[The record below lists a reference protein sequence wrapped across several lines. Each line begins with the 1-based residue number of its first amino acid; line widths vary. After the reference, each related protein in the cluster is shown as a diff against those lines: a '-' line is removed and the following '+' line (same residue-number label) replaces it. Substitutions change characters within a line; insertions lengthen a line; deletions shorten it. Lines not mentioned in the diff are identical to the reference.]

1 MTTVYI
7 YLRSVKADGKE
18 ALALFD
24 SNRGGA
30 VNNLITEVPAGAKII
45 WRPDFCSGI
54 KTIVSI
60 KSKSGKGNVFNTEPK
75 KKLLCRGLVL
85 QLTKTAE
92 GIEEYYI
99 EYISSRGEKMR
110 IDPYIKIKPPEGQP

>member
-30 VNNLITEVPAGAKII
+30 INNLITEVPAGTRII
-45 WRPDFCSGI
+45 WRPDCCSGI
-54 KTIVSI
+54 ENIVSI
-60 KSKSGKGNVFNTEPK
+60 RSKSGKGNVFTSEPK
-75 KKLLCRGLVL
+75 KKLFCRGLVL
-85 QLTKTAE
+85 QLEKTAI
-92 GIEEYYI
+92 GEEAYFI
-99 EYISSRGEKMR
+99 EYLSSQGEKMR